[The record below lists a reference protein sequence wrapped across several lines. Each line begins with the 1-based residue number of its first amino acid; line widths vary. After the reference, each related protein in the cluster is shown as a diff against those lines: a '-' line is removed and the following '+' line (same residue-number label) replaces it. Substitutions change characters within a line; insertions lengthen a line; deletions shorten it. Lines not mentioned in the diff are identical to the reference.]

1 MTSTTNS
8 ENKTTVA
15 YLGPPGTFS
24 HQIAYERFGDDAVYI
39 QQKQITDVF
48 EAVEKKEAIYG
59 VVPYENSTF
68 GSVVETLDYTIH
80 TTANVIGET
89 FLTVHQCLLSK
100 SPLDKITKVYSH
112 PQALG
117 QSQKWL
123 SANLPQA
130 TRIPVKS
137 TAQAAEIATKEE
149 GSAAI
154 CSEICSQLYG
164 LNVVAKNIEHGKAN
178 TTRFLIISLTTNH
191 HITNDDH
198 TLLQFTVD
206 HQQPG
211 ALCDGLKVF
220 KDHHL
225 NLYNIDSRPSGL
237 RPWHYVF
244 FIECSGHHLS
254 DQLQKAII
262 HLNQYCLNVK
272 VLGSF
277 SNQRKNIH

>member
-24 HQIAYERFGDDAVYI
+24 HQIAYERFGDNAIYI

-48 EAVEKKEAIYG
+48 EAVEKKKLFM
-59 VVPYENSTF
+59 VWF
-68 GSVVETLDYTIH
+68 LMKTL
-80 TTANVIGET
+80 
-89 FLTVHQCLLSK
+89 LLVHQCLLSK

-220 KDHHL
+220 KDHLL

-254 DQLQKAII
+254 DQFQKAII
-262 HLNQYCLNVK
+262 HLNQYCVNVK

-277 SNQRKNIH
+277 SNQRKDIH